1 MVSVSGPA
9 RDVISAEEI
18 ASKFSGGRSVSEVL
32 EATERDFAIKWR
44 EPATE
49 EVEAWAGAILEK
61 IADPGSRR
69 SPVLNKKAFDGGWR
83 ENYLLAEKQGLS
95 HHSLKPRYYRPSKFL
110 RYAGRLAVVDDV
122 DAEWQI
128 FTLIR
133 RVIYRAFLRRFTE
146 VHEFGCGSCSNLLL
160 FAEMARNQRI
170 RGYDFVA
177 SSVEIG
183 RLLQADTTQDVS
195 VELFDMS
202 DPTSNPKIGDGSAV
216 CTIHAMEQ
224 LGTSF
229 EPMLQYLLHS
239 GAELVVQLEPILDF
253 YDLATLYDFLSAQ
266 YCVRR
271 GYLSGYLGRLR
282 ELESSG
288 ELEVIECRRTAIGGP
303 VHEASSLIVWRP
315 CPKTRRPS

>member
-1 MVSVSGPA
+1 MLSTSGPTGG
-9 RDVISAEEI
+9 VILADEV
-18 ASKFSGGRSVSEVL
+18 ALKFGGGKTVPEVL
-32 EATERDFAIKWR
+32 EATETEVAIGWR

-49 EVEAWAGAILEK
+49 EVEAWAGGILRK

-69 SPVLNKKAFDGGWR
+69 SADLNKKAFDGGWR
-83 ENYLLAEKQGLS
+83 ENYLAAKKQGLTQQT
-95 HHSLKPRYYRPSKFL
+95 LKPRYYRPSKFL
-110 RYAGRLAVVDDV
+110 RYAGRLAIVDDV
-122 DAEWQI
+122 DAEWRI

-133 RVIYRAFLRRFTE
+133 RVVYRAFLTQFPE
-146 VHEFGCGSCSNLLL
+146 VHEFGCGSCANLLL
-160 FAEMARNQRI
+160 FAEMATNQRI

-183 RLLQADTTQDVS
+183 RLLQAKATQDVS
-195 VELFDMS
+195 VELFDMCA
-202 DPTSNPKIGDGSAV
+202 PTLSPKIGVGSAV
-216 CTIHAMEQ
+216 CTVHAMEQ

-239 GAELVVQLEPILDF
+239 GAELVVQLEPIIDF
-253 YDLATLYDFLSAQ
+253 YDLTTLYDFLSAQ
-266 YCVRR
+266 YCIGR

-282 ELESSG
+282 ELESAG